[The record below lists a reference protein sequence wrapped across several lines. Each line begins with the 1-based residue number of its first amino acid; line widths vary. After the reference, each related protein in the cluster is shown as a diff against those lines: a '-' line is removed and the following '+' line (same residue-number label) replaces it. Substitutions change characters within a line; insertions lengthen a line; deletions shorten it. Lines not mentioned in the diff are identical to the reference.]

1 MVSLLCLME
10 QSRFD
15 TDAADRA
22 HLLARSLARR
32 PGILPTGA
40 SPLGEVSGR
49 SQTTLARRCRYV

>member
-15 TDAADRA
+15 TDADRA

-40 SPLGEVSGR
+40 SPLGTKGKGSFKNYVDKTGR
-49 SQTTLARRCRYV
+49 

>member
-40 SPLGEVSGR
+40 SPLGTKGKAEMPLGFQIR
-49 SQTTLARRCRYV
+49 EG

>member
-40 SPLGEVSGR
+40 SPLGTKGKGSFINYVDKTGR
-49 SQTTLARRCRYV
+49 

>member
-15 TDAADRA
+15 TDANRA
-22 HLLARSLARR
+22 HLLAPSSLARR

-40 SPLGEVSGR
+40 SPLGTKGKGSFTNYVDKAGR
-49 SQTTLARRCRYV
+49 

>member
-1 MVSLLCLME
+1 MVSLLCLIE

-15 TDAADRA
+15 TDADRA

-49 SQTTLARRCRYV
+49 S